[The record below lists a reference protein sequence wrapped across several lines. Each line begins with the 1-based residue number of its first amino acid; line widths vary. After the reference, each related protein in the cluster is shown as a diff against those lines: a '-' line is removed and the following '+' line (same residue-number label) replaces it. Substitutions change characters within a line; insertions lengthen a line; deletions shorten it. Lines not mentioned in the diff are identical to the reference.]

1 MVAPRAHHST
11 GQPSVESNFHIDS
24 NVPLYDIAMDCSLT
38 RSCNASTTALPHA
51 RSCDDSSSLAR
62 SAELCGVVVLR
73 YSSTSSRSITNR
85 SPTSVHIKEC
95 NFDLYRPVRAIHTG
109 PPGYRYADRPIRA
122 IRTGP
127 PGYGTA
133 RYRAVSPKSTVGGR
147 LREKSTVD
155 GRLREKKKEEEKKK
169 ERRRGEEERSTSL
182 PHTVLARMPSLP
194 ARRHRPRPRAI
205 FLPREEKDRGDSST
219 ANPTRLPKRS
229 RDRSRTAIHKEVQEV
244 EDLLRRPSKFW
255 ATAEMSPKRTERAWK
270 MRSCHKV
277 ELFTSSHQSEA
288 VRWARTTDD
297 ESIGRRPR
305 QG

>member
-1 MVAPRAHHST
+1 MWQNFT
-11 GQPSVESNFHIDS
+11 GLNF
-24 NVPLYDIAMDCSLT
+24 
-38 RSCNASTTALPHA
+38 
-51 RSCDDSSSLAR
+51 
-62 SAELCGVVVLR
+62 
-73 YSSTSSRSITNR
+73 SSRSITNR

-95 NFDLYRPVRAIHTG
+95 NFDLYRPVWAIRTG

-127 PGYGTA
+127 LGYSTA
-133 RYRAVSPKSTVGGR
+133 RYRAISPKSTVGGR
-147 LREKSTVD
+147 LREK
-155 GRLREKKKEEEKKK
+155 KKEEEEKKK
-169 ERRRGEEERSTSL
+169 ERRRGEEERSTSF

-205 FLPREEKDRGDSST
+205 FLSREEKDRGDSST

-229 RDRSRTAIHKEVQEV
+229 KDRSRTAIHKEVQEV

-305 QG
+305 QS